1 MIDDKAKKII
11 SEFIKE
17 LSSIAIINKENM
29 EPIVKNLIKTND
41 TNFKGVGQP
50 IRIALT
56 GSKYGPGL
64 YDIVIALGKETVLK
78 RLNKIIS

>member
-17 LSSIAIINKENM
+17 LSLISNINKESL
-29 EPIVKNLIKTND
+29 EPVVNNLIKTNN

-56 GSKYGPGL
+56 GSKFGPGL
-64 YDIVIALGKETVLK
+64 YDIVIALGKEEVLI
-78 RLNKIIS
+78 RLAKIIS